1 MSNSSAHSMTEGN
14 PLKLILKFALPLLL
28 GNIFQQTYNVVDAA
42 IVGQTLGDKALAGV
56 GASSSVQFF
65 ILGFC
70 IGLCAGFAVPVA
82 QRFGAGDMGSLR
94 RYVFHSLLLVVFFSV
109 LLTLVCALGCHSILR
124 LLRTPGDI
132 YDNAYIYLFVIFC
145 GIPFTLLYNTAAG
158 FLRSVGDSRTPFI
171 FLAISTV
178 ANIGLDIYCITIL
191 KLGVFG
197 AAIATVASQASSGVL
212 CLIYIII
219 KMRFIIPKKED
230 LVVKGS
236 YFTTLLGMGLP
247 MGMQYSITAV
257 GSMVMQSANNSLG
270 SIYVS
275 GFTAGMKIKQFA
287 MCPFD
292 AIATAVATFC
302 SQNYGA
308 GNISRIRKGVRIGLI
323 TTVSYGILAGALMF
337 FFGRTASLL
346 FVSRDS
352 TAVLD
357 ASARYLGALGLFF
370 WSLGILSICR
380 MVVQSLGFSLI
391 TIFSGFSEMVARI
404 LMSIFAVP
412 VFGYAAICFTD
423 QVAWLSGCVYI
434 VPVYLFCIN
443 KIERMLRSEAEHS

>member
-1 MSNSSAHSMTEGN
+1 MTEGN

-28 GNIFQQTYNVVDAA
+28 GNVFQQTYNIVDAA

-82 QRFGAGDMGSLR
+82 QRFGAGDMRSLR
-94 RYVFHSLLLVVFFSV
+94 RYVFHSGLLVIFFSI
-109 LLTLVCALGCHSILR
+109 LLTLCCALNCHNILR
-124 LLRTPGDI
+124 LLRTPDDI
-132 YDNAYIYLFVIFC
+132 YENAYIYLFVIFC

-191 KLGVFG
+191 RLGVFG
-197 AAIATVASQASSGVL
+197 AAIATVASQASSGIL
-212 CLIYIII
+212 CLIYIVV
-219 KMRFIIPKKED
+219 KMRFLIPKKED
-230 LVVKGS
+230 LLVKTS
-236 YFTTLLGMGLP
+236 YFASLLGMGLP
-247 MGMQYSITAV
+247 MGMQYSITAI

-323 TTVSYGILAGALMF
+323 TTVSYGILAGTLMF

-352 TAVLD
+352 AAVLD
-357 ASARYLGALGLFF
+357 ASASYLRALGLFF

-380 MVVQSLGFSLI
+380 MVVQSLGYSMI

-423 QVAWLSGCVYI
+423 QTAWLSGCLYI
-434 VPVYLFCIN
+434 VPVYCLCIN
-443 KIERMLRSEAEHS
+443 KIDKIIRNGPLPDHR